1 MPVYFWT
8 EYEIITNYGTLKS
21 KHKRQKIKIGKHAH
35 TQKKNTKQKQ
45 DTQASIK
52 V

>member
-35 TQKKNTKQKQ
+35 TQKKIQNRSKIHKPQ
-45 DTQASIK
+45 
-52 V
+52 